1 MKKSFFINYVET
13 AEKLFVSR
21 NYEKALF
28 YYSLASER
36 QPASQ
41 DVRVGVLLCDLAY
54 EMEGE
59 AHSLFDYYIIAK
71 KENSE
76 NAVELIEKII
86 FSIDGA
92 LNATAE
98 ALMPTLFDRIQYENA
113 ISYQDFQSIVEK
125 RGEFKRAFEDIM
137 FSTKVVISEKRDFIS
152 FLDDLVMN
160 GFNEMALNYLESA
173 TAIFPSS
180 KKIRD
185 LFDKI
190 HQKDL
195 IETKTPKKL

>member
-1 MKKSFFINYVET
+1 MRKNTFNNYVDT
-13 AEKLFVSR
+13 AEKLFTSR
-21 NYEKALF
+21 NYEKALY
-28 YYSLASER
+28 YYSLARER
-36 QPASQ
+36 EPQSQ
-41 DVRVGVLLCDLAY
+41 DVRVGILLCDLAY
-54 EMEGE
+54 EMESE
-59 AHSLFDYYIIAK
+59 AHSLFDYYVIAK

-98 ALMPTLFDRIQYENA
+98 ILMPTLLDRIQYENA

-137 FSTKVVISEKRDFIS
+137 FSTRVVISEKRDFIS
-152 FLDDLVMN
+152 FLDDLVTN

-173 TAIFPSS
+173 SAIFPSS

>member
-1 MKKSFFINYVET
+1 MRKNTFNNYIDT
-13 AEKLFVSR
+13 AEKLFTSR

-28 YYSLASER
+28 YYSLARER
-36 QPASQ
+36 EPQSQ
-41 DVRVGVLLCDLAY
+41 DVRVGILLCDLAY
-54 EMEGE
+54 EMESE
-59 AHSLFDYYIIAK
+59 AHSLFDYYVIAK

-98 ALMPTLFDRIQYENA
+98 ILMPTLLDRIQYENA

-137 FSTKVVISEKRDFIS
+137 FSTRVVISEKRDFIS
-152 FLDDLVMN
+152 FLDDLVTN

-173 TAIFPSS
+173 SAIFPSS

>member
-1 MKKSFFINYVET
+1 MRKNVFNNYIDT
-13 AEKLFVSR
+13 AEKLFTTR

-28 YYSLASER
+28 YYSLARER
-36 QPASQ
+36 EPQSQ
-41 DVRVGVLLCDLAY
+41 DVRVGILLCDLAY

-59 AHSLFDYYIIAK
+59 AHSLFDYYVIAK

-92 LNATAE
+92 LSATAE
-98 ALMPTLFDRIQYENA
+98 ILMPTLLDRIQYENA

-137 FSTKVVISEKRDFIS
+137 FSTRVVISEKRDFIS
-152 FLDDLVMN
+152 FLDDLVTN

-173 TAIFPSS
+173 SAIFPSS

-195 IETKTPKKL
+195 IETKTPKKF

>member
-36 QPASQ
+36 QPTSQ
-41 DVRVGVLLCDLAY
+41 DVRVGILLCDLAY
-54 EMEGE
+54 EMESE

-86 FSIDGA
+86 FSIDGV

-98 ALMPTLFDRIQYENA
+98 VLMPTLFDRIQYENA

-125 RGEFKRAFEDIM
+125 RGEFKRTFEDIM

-160 GFNEMALNYLESA
+160 GFNEMALNYLEGA

>member
-1 MKKSFFINYVET
+1 MRKNTFNNYIDT
-13 AEKLFVSR
+13 AEKLFTSR
-21 NYEKALF
+21 SYEKALF
-28 YYSLASER
+28 YYSLARER
-36 QPASQ
+36 EPQSQ
-41 DVRVGVLLCDLAY
+41 DVRVGILLCDLAY
-54 EMEGE
+54 EMESE
-59 AHSLFDYYIIAK
+59 AHSLFDYYVIAK

-98 ALMPTLFDRIQYENA
+98 ILMPTLLDRIQYENA

-137 FSTKVVISEKRDFIS
+137 FSTRVVISEKRDFIS
-152 FLDDLVMN
+152 FLDDLVTN

-173 TAIFPSS
+173 SAIFPSS

>member
-36 QPASQ
+36 QPTSQ

-54 EMEGE
+54 EMESE

-86 FSIDGA
+86 FSIDGV

-98 ALMPTLFDRIQYENA
+98 VLMPTLFDRIQYENA

-160 GFNEMALNYLESA
+160 GFNEMALNYLEGA